1 VSACTALT
9 QSSENLASSVATSVT
24 PTAAAKKSEVF
35 STDRLLPAA
44 TKLSIVSF
52 VRYTVAA
59 GKRPST
65 INKQAH
71 TDVQYGTT
79 PNIIF
84 RVRTH
89 ILVW

>member
-1 VSACTALT
+1 
-9 QSSENLASSVATSVT
+9 
-24 PTAAAKKSEVF
+24 
-35 STDRLLPAA
+35 LPAA

-79 PNIIF
+79 PNITF